1 MASFALIS
9 HLSIAA
15 ISVGI
20 FSVSKP
26 EPVNVMV
33 QVCRGR
39 YETFYDFDYF
49 QKGGFTSSSVSDLCY
64 YPTIYCQVTL
74 IVNMLMVSNVIDM
87 IFIFKIIMVMKST
100 TKSVANLL
108 TTKALYERKR

>member
-1 MASFALIS
+1 MAWFALIS

-64 YPTIYCQVTL
+64 YPTIYCQLTL
-74 IVNMLMVSNVIDM
+74 IVNILMVSNVIDM
-87 IFIFKIIMVMKST
+87 IFIFKIIMVI
-100 TKSVANLL
+100 
-108 TTKALYERKR
+108 

>member
-1 MASFALIS
+1 MAWFALIS
-9 HLSIAA
+9 HLSITA

-26 EPVNVMV
+26 DPVMV

-39 YETFYDFDYF
+39 HEIFYDFDYF

-64 YPTIYCQVTL
+64 YPTIYCQLTL
-74 IVNMLMVSNVIDM
+74 IVNILMVSNVIDM

-108 TTKALYERKR
+108 TTEALNERKR

>member
-1 MASFALIS
+1 MAWFALIS
-9 HLSIAA
+9 HLSITA
-15 ISVGI
+15 ISVTT

-26 EPVNVMV
+26 DPVMV

-39 YETFYDFDYF
+39 YEIFYDFDYF

-64 YPTIYCQVTL
+64 YPTIYCQLTL
-74 IVNMLMVSNVIDM
+74 IVNILMVSNVIDM

-108 TTKALYERKR
+108 TTEALNERKR

>member
-1 MASFALIS
+1 MAWLALIS
-9 HLSIAA
+9 HLSITA
-15 ISVGI
+15 ISVTI

-26 EPVNVMV
+26 DPVMV

-39 YETFYDFDYF
+39 YETFYDFNYF

-64 YPTIYCQVTL
+64 YPTIYCQLTL
-74 IVNMLMVSNVIDM
+74 IVNILMVSNVIDM

>member
-1 MASFALIS
+1 MAWFALIS
-9 HLSIAA
+9 HLSITA
-15 ISVGI
+15 ISVCI

-26 EPVNVMV
+26 DPVMV

-74 IVNMLMVSNVIDM
+74 IVNILMVSNVIDM